1 MTSLPHASE
10 HAPLR
15 PLVPALKTRLES
27 SCPEVPSERPGT
39 AARAFTLIE
48 LLVVIAIIAILAG
61 LLLPALSSAKSRARQ
76 TACTSNLRQ
85 VGLGIQMYAEDYRG
99 YFPETTHGGP
109 TNTSWIYTLAPY
121 VGNVASIRICP
132 SDPKGRVRRTND
144 ASSYIPNEYLA
155 VDRRDPLGRVIESFR
170 RMDQLRNPT
179 ETISVFEISDSKD
192 ASIYNDHTHS
202 RNWFKGW
209 SAVTDDIAPDRHRTG
224 NANADHSSGSASYLF
239 ACGHVVSLKASALKQ
254 RVDRGENIALPP
266 E

>member
-1 MTSLPHASE
+1 M
-10 HAPLR
+10 
-15 PLVPALKTRLES
+15 KTRLEISCTDAS
-27 SCPEVPSERPGT
+27 SGAPGT
-39 AARAFTLIE
+39 CRRAFTLIE

-61 LLLPALSSAKSRARQ
+61 LLLPALSSAKNRARQ

-99 YFPETTHGGP
+99 YFPETTHGGA
-109 TNTSWIYTLAPY
+109 TNVSWVYTLAPY

-132 SDPKGRVRRTND
+132 SDPKGRIRRTND

-155 VDRRDPLGRVIESFR
+155 VDRRDPLGRVVESFR
-170 RMDQLRNPT
+170 RLDQLRNPT

-209 SAVTDDIAPDRHRTG
+209 TAVTDDIQPDRHRAG
-224 NANADHSSGSASYLF
+224 NATADHSSGSASYLF
-239 ACGHVVSLKASALKQ
+239 ACGHVVSIKAAALKQ

-266 E
+266 D